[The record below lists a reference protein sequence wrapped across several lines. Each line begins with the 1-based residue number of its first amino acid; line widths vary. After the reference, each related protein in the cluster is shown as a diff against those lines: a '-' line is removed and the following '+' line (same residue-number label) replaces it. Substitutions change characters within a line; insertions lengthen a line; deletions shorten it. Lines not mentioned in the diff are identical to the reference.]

1 MATTQTTISVV
12 FCLTP
17 QAIGTLEEVAMTQ
30 NTINTISVV
39 FCLTPQAIGTLEEL
53 SMPQNGINLPGITA
67 LVEAIAVNTKLKV
80 LNLND
85 NTFTDAGGREMAKVC
100 LLSLSW
106 WGTGVGGRREKW
118 C

>member
-1 MATTQTTISVV
+1 
-12 FCLTP
+12 
-17 QAIGTLEEVAMTQ
+17 MTQ

-100 LLSLSW
+100 ILSLSW
-106 WGTGVGGRREKW
+106 WGRGVGGRREK
-118 C
+118 CC